1 LIIFIQDK
9 RELLV
14 KIQNNIGILLLLF
27 CHLSLFGGF
36 AAGTLVKAAHG
47 YVPID
52 QLSLNDT
59 VACYD
64 FDQRCVEK
72 AITHR
77 LSCTAYDCVAL
88 TINQQRIVT
97 ASNQQFY
104 LFNQK
109 AWKKASQLQVGDVL
123 VESDNERVVVED
135 ICVLDYPVDL
145 YDISVEDCHNFLI
158 TGHDIV
164 VHNFPQFFFGLS
176 WIFGMGGAEF
186 AGCSAGGAFLGGI
199 LGFRLHKNKQTK
211 KLQVAMATS
220 PGGLFPHDPEEERKK
235 KREEQRALTNK
246 EARRIA
252 KALGYKEVK
261 GMPWSTRNEL
271 TFQKGQNVISPD
283 QTIHKG
289 GVWKMF
295 NKAGRRLGTWN
306 INLTRMIG
314 E

>member
-1 LIIFIQDK
+1 M
-9 RELLV
+9 

-158 TGHDIV
+158 TDHDIV

-176 WIFGMGGAEF
+176 WIFGMGSAEF

-199 LGFRLHKNKQTK
+199 LGFKLHKNKQTK

-220 PGGLFPHDPEEERKK
+220 PGGLFPHDPDEERKR
-235 KREEQRALTNK
+235 KREEHRSLNNE
-246 EARRIA
+246 EAHR
-252 KALGYKEVK
+252 KAEELGFKYTKNSPCKTTGNRPVFRK
-261 GMPWSTRNEL
+261 GGTY
-271 TFQKGQNVISPD
+271 ISPD
-283 QTIHKG
+283 KTGHKG

-295 NKAGRRLGTWN
+295 DRYGERIGTWD
-306 INLTRMIG
+306 INLTRRIG
-314 E
+314 G